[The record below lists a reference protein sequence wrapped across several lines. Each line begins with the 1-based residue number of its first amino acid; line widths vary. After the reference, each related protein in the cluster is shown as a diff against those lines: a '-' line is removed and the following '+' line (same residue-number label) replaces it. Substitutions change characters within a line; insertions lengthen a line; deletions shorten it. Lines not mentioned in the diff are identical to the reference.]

1 MHLSDWKVLKK
12 QQIGNILKMFLFN
25 KTKHDKKIIEE
36 LTIFPT
42 CKAHR
47 KIELRLTRIESENII
62 ILILLGIIIVLVH

>member
-1 MHLSDWKVLKK
+1 
-12 QQIGNILKMFLFN
+12 MFLFN

-47 KIELRLTRIESENII
+47 KFELRLTRIESENII